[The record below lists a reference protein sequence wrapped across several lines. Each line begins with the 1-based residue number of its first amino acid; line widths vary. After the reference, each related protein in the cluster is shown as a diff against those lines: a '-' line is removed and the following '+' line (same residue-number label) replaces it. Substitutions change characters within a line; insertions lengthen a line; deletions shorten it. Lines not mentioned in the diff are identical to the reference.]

1 MSLKQY
7 IKKILEKRSQ
17 VLIIFG
23 ERQWKDKITY
33 LNFNKIRKN
42 TYTLYSKPYTKDL
55 LFKFLHYATKT
66 YNYIYKIRRDKKG
79 ITPLCDYCHKFED
92 NIHLYT
98 TCNRIKKMDTLPTNI
113 QKTNKATKW
122 QQHIFT
128 LRKKNLNTKNKKLTL
143 TVTQIIMSEIWTSRD
158 NLKYDK
164 VQMTQEIIITK
175 IITHLQNII
184 TAHYKLHKLNDT
196 LTLF

>member
-1 MSLKQY
+1 
-7 IKKILEKRSQ
+7 
-17 VLIIFG
+17 
-23 ERQWKDKITY
+23 
-33 LNFNKIRKN
+33 
-42 TYTLYSKPYTKDL
+42 
-55 LFKFLHYATKT
+55 
-66 YNYIYKIRRDKKG
+66 
-79 ITPLCDYCHKFED
+79 
-92 NIHLYT
+92 
-98 TCNRIKKMDTLPTNI
+98 MDTLPTNI

-184 TAHYKLHKLNDT
+184 TAH
-196 LTLF
+196 